1 MGGGRYSTNNRVNA
15 AAAAAAA
22 QRAAALASGP
32 AYPVVSNPVV
42 NLPVKSVVQPA
53 PEEFASLASPFDAG
67 SDPYSNW
74 FSETERNQR
83 SPDGYT
89 PAIEIPTTAPVAVT
103 PAATPAPVTGV
114 TPEMLE
120 RLEGMDL
127 SGIGGDIL
135 GIGNQDLGGMLGSFQ
150 RENYYNDTTA
160 YNPLGT
166 APEDMVTFDDLN
178 STEAKAAK
186 DSREAELSESLQSW
200 ADPLKDLSKSDPAQF
215 GAEYSALPLT
225 GQLAYLKN
233 DYDNGDMTEREYQDA
248 FAEQWNASGNA
259 GTLQFIDKYGWR
271 MYAPDAIAQQGGQ
284 DPNGPMDWYE
294 TEGLFDGSIDRL
306 DQFTPRVK
314 ETFDVTSIGRGV
326 LASPVLRLAAGVM
339 TGGLSEGAIAA
350 GKGLT
355 GDTLHASDWLSIGT
369 AGLQMSGM
377 MNPPVDAAAAADAG
391 TAAMQAADAAGL
403 SNTAAMA
410 AGTAAQELALAGK
423 GLTLGGK
430 ALNYKQSMG
439 LLTAAATGD
448 PKEALLNIYG
458 TDLVKGGLNK
468 LGATVDSLGDVQ
480 YNALSEGLNKV
491 VSKVAEGEE
500 LDEALA
506 FGLGTYIK
514 EDGTFGN
521 LSFPDSPDLDIDL
534 KAVEDLVRDV
544 VRPIGKIGTAVAHFV
559 EDAVPVEAIK
569 EAGSAFDDAVL
580 QPTKKLVEEGAS
592 VAGDV
597 LSVVDDE
604 VIQPV
609 IQGVE
614 EGASVAGDVLSAA
627 DTGVRDAASA
637 FDDAVIQPIGDA
649 FSDLDTAI
657 RDALPSTSID
667 LPDVNLPDI
676 NLPNLNLPNFG
687 LGDMGMM
694 MGLMTPQANA
704 TTNKLFE
711 NELFKF
717 KTKIGIT
724 DRDAAVDIE
733 DFLSSPFSSS
743 FDQQQRF

>member
-1 MGGGRYSTNNRVNA
+1 MINFGNFDFSNLDFSDFDFSNVNPFPSTIDQVEETIPSSKASISEAYDAWFSSTEQGQRSNVTTTPDLLASLGMTAEELAAGAAKRDRDNA
-15 AAAAAAA
+15 AAM
-22 QRAAALASGP
+22 
-32 AYPVVSNPVV
+32 SN
-42 NLPVKSVVQPA
+42 L
-53 PEEFASLASPFDAG
+53 
-67 SDPYSNW
+67 
-74 FSETERNQR
+74 
-83 SPDGYT
+83 
-89 PAIEIPTTAPVAVT
+89 
-103 PAATPAPVTGV
+103 
-114 TPEMLE
+114 TPEMLA

-127 SGIGGDIL
+127 SGLGNGMMGGKPLDV
-135 GIGNQDLGGMLGSFQ
+135 GTFA
-150 RENYYNDTTA
+150 RENQYNDITQ
-160 YNPLGT
+160 YNPVGT

-178 STEAKAAK
+178 SPEALAAK
-186 DSREAELSESLQSW
+186 SSREAELSESLQSW

-480 YNALSEGLNKV
+480 YNALSKGLNKV
-491 VSKVAEGEE
+491 VSKVAKGEE

-544 VRPIGKIGTAVAHFV
+544 VRPIGAIATDIAHFV
-559 EDAVPVEAIK
+559 EDALPDTSKAVAAIK
-569 EAGSAFDDAVL
+569 AAG
-580 QPTKKLVEEGAS
+580 
-592 VAGDV
+592 
-597 LSVVDDE
+597 SVVDDE
-604 VIQPV
+604 VLQPV
-609 IQGVE
+609 KETVE
-614 EGASVAGDVLSAA
+614 AGASVAGDVLSAA
-627 DTGVRDAASA
+627 DTTARQGLSA
-637 FDDAVIQPIGDA
+637 FDDAITQPIGDA
-649 FSDLDTAI
+649 FSALDTAV

-667 LPDVNLPDI
+667 LPDVNLPSFG
-676 NLPNLNLPNFG
+676 LPSLSLNLSTAQPAPNR
-687 LGDMGMM
+687 
-694 MGLMTPQANA
+694 
-704 TTNKLFE
+704 TTDSLFKD
-711 NELFKF
+711 ELFKF
-717 KTKIGIT
+717 QTEISADAEALEYVDLGYSDPFQDKTLLQ
-724 DRDAAVDIE
+724 RY
-733 DFLSSPFSSS
+733 PF
-743 FDQQQRF
+743 